1 MPGEARTDVRPILI
15 FFGSPTSGPSRR
27 MEAFVDQVLQ
37 ARRNHQTFRR
47 RKVDID
53 EQPDLAER
61 FGVHCAPTIVV
72 LDGARVARRIEGRI
86 GVQELRAELA
96 DWLH

>member
-1 MPGEARTDVRPILI
+1 MSGETINDVRPILI

-47 RKVDID
+47 RQGRHRRAARPGGALRRRRV
-53 EQPDLAER
+53 
-61 FGVHCAPTIVV
+61 PTIVV
-72 LDGARVARRIEGRI
+72 VDGARVARRIEGRV
-86 GVQELRAELA
+86 GVKELRDQLD
-96 DWLH
+96 DWLR

>member
-1 MPGEARTDVRPILI
+1 MSGDPPTDGRPILI
-15 FFGSPTSGPSRR
+15 FFGSSTSGPSRR

-37 ARRNHQTFRR
+37 ARRNHETFLR

-53 EQPDLAER
+53 HRPDLAER
-61 FGVHCAPTIVV
+61 FDVRRAPTIVV
-72 LDGARVARRIEGRI
+72 VEGHRVARRIEGRV
-86 GVQELRAELA
+86 GVDALRAELA

>member
-1 MPGEARTDVRPILI
+1 MASRARTDVRPILI

-47 RKVDID
+47 RKVDI
-53 EQPDLAER
+53 ELEPDLARR
-61 FGVHCAPTIVV
+61 FGIHQAPTIVV
-72 LDGARVARRIEGRI
+72 VEGDRVARRIEGRV

-96 DWLH
+96 DWLR

>member
-1 MPGEARTDVRPILI
+1 
-15 FFGSPTSGPSRR
+15 

-53 EQPDLAER
+53 RRPDLAER
-61 FGVHCAPTIVV
+61 FGIHDAPTIVV
-72 LDGARVARRIEGRI
+72 VDGDRVARRIEGRV
-86 GVQELRAELA
+86 GVDVLRSELA
-96 DWLH
+96 DWLR

>member
-1 MPGEARTDVRPILI
+1 MSSDPGPDGRPILI
-15 FFGSPTSGPSRR
+15 FFGSSTSGPSRR

-53 EQPDLAER
+53 DQPDLAER
-61 FGVHCAPTIVV
+61 FDIRRAPTIVV
-72 LDGARVARRIEGRI
+72 VDGDRVARRIEGRV
-86 GVQELRAELA
+86 GVDALRAELA
-96 DWLH
+96 DWLR

>member
-1 MPGEARTDVRPILI
+1 MSGETFNDARPILI

-37 ARRNHQTFRR
+37 ARRNHETFRR

-53 EQPDLAER
+53 QQPDLAER
-61 FGVHCAPTIVV
+61 FGVSRAPTIVV
-72 LDGARVARRIEGRI
+72 VDGARVARRIEGRI
-86 GVQELRAELA
+86 GVQELRDQLA
-96 DWLH
+96 DWLR